1 MHDPTAAGR
10 RTALR
15 AVAVQVAAVALVALA
30 FLAQGPWHA
39 LGAAAGGIAMALGN
53 ALAVRIALSG
63 VVTARVAFARLL
75 LGEVLKWLVALAGF
89 VIALGAWRLPPF
101 PTLVGLAAS
110 VLAYLLALNFGN
122 RIKRE
127 R

>member
-15 AVAVQVAAVALVALA
+15 AVAVQAIAVALVALA

-39 LGAAAGGIAMALGN
+39 LGAAAGGTAMALGN
-53 ALAVRIALSG
+53 ALAVRVALSG
-63 VVTARVAFARLL
+63 VVSARVAFARLL
-75 LGEVLKWLVALAGF
+75 LGELLKWLVALAGF
-89 VIALGAWRLPPF
+89 VIALGVWRLPPF
-101 PTLVGLAAS
+101 PTLVGLAVG